1 MKNMNDDRDNFVVLP
16 LFLSLGVIAA
26 LVVYFTCV
34 SASGQTASTI
44 VVSPNAVT
52 TIVGRIAITGTN
64 VNTNQF
70 NTNGGILNIK
80 NGAQL
85 TDIDHYGTLDILGLG
100 MKLVQSGAIFEITN
114 GAFLVFHPTAF
125 IQSIDQE
132 ELWSFGEGI
141 VGNKDT
147 NSVLAFRSFN
157 VNQFDWDLVSANGN
171 LSLKAGTLIT
181 NPVIRGNNVYIGG
194 GAGASIF
201 ADASSSMVVSNGF
214 YFVMGTNV
222 IIYDEVSD
230 RSWNFKSDAA
240 GGVDSNTVAR
250 LADVQSA
257 LYTID
262 TNIIAL
268 NQMVTNGL
276 TRARISGSVKLQAA
290 AGDDASVV
298 LYVNNNGVTNTFG
311 PASVYDDGTNVTQLV
326 GWVNPGGYFWF
337 TNLSSGSA
345 TASLEYF
352 NMVND

>member
-1 MKNMNDDRDNFVVLP
+1 MAMKMKNMNDDRDNFVVLP

-44 VVSPNAVT
+44 VVSPNA
-52 TIVGRIAITGTN
+52 I
-64 VNTNQF
+64 TNQF

-114 GAFLVFHPTAF
+114 EVFLEFHPTAF

-141 VGNKDT
+141 AGNKDT

-181 NPVIRGNNVYIGG
+181 HPVIRGNNVYIGG

-257 LYTID
+257 LYT
-262 TNIIAL
+262 
-268 NQMVTNGL
+268 
-276 TRARISGSVKLQAA
+276 
-290 AGDDASVV
+290 
-298 LYVNNNGVTNTFG
+298 
-311 PASVYDDGTNVTQLV
+311 
-326 GWVNPGGYFWF
+326 
-337 TNLSSGSA
+337 
-345 TASLEYF
+345 
-352 NMVND
+352 